1 MNLNEL
7 ADDYLDATNDFLDAA
22 RVALGQPERL
32 DRSVEG
38 GWSARQVI
46 HHVADSETQSSIRL
60 RRLLAEPLGTEIQGY
75 DEDTWSRTPALGYRE
90 LPVEPAIELFRAVRA
105 TTLAIVRRLDPADL
119 ERHGVH
125 STSGRYD
132 VAEWF
137 EIYRNHPR
145 YHAQQLL
152 EALES

>member
-1 MNLNEL
+1 MNLSEL
-7 ADDYLDATNDFLDAA
+7 CDDYLDATNDFLVAA
-22 RVALGQPERL
+22 DVALAQPERL

-60 RRLLAEPLGTEIQGY
+60 RRLLAEPLGAEIQGY
-75 DEDTWSRTPALGYRE
+75 DEDTWSRNPALGYQE
-90 LPVEPAIELFRAVRA
+90 LAVEPSLDLFRAVRA
-105 TTLAIVRRLDPADL
+105 TTLAVLRRLDPADL
-119 ERHGVH
+119 ERHGIH
-125 STSGRYD
+125 SATGRYD
-132 VAEWF
+132 IAEWF
-137 EIYRNHPR
+137 EIYRHHPR